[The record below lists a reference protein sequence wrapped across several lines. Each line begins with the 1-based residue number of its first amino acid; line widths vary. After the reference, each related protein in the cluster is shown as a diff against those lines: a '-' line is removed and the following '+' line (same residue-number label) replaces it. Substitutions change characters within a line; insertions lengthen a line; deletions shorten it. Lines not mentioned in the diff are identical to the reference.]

1 MTHEAESG
9 SVMRV
14 AYYVTLRDGRWMI
27 ERHGQYYGPFACRE
41 DAVKE
46 AVYVAEYSIRHGLEA
61 EVVVQRIEPS
71 ANGSN
76 KPVPASARGQS
87 LPQRKKPSPRIVRK
101 VVETVLQ
108 VGQGEMI
115 GADLIRKLFPQQG
128 S

>member
-46 AVYVAEYSIRHGLEA
+46 AVYVAEYSIRHGLQA
-61 EVVVQRIEPS
+61 EVVVQRNEPS

-76 KPVPASARGQS
+76 KPAAASARGQS
-87 LPQRKKPSPRIVRK
+87 LPQREKTPPRIFRH

-108 VGQGEMI
+108 VGQREMI

>member
-1 MTHEAESG
+1 MTHEAEAG

-14 AYYVTLRDGRWMI
+14 AYYIKIRDGRWMI
-27 ERHGQYYGPFACRE
+27 ERHGQCYGPFACRE

-46 AVYVAEYSIRHGLEA
+46 AVYVAEYSIRHGLDA
-61 EVVVQRIEPS
+61 EVIVQRNEPS
-71 ANGSN
+71 DNGR
-76 KPVPASARGQS
+76 KKLAPASPRGQR
-87 LPQRKKPSPRIVRK
+87 LPQREKASPRIFRQ

-108 VGQGEMI
+108 VGQGEVI

>member
-14 AYYVTLRDGRWMI
+14 AYYVKLRDRGWMI

-46 AVYVAEYSIRHGLEA
+46 AVYVAEYSIRHGLQA
-61 EVVVQRIEPS
+61 EVVVQRNEPS
-71 ANGSN
+71 ANGSHE
-76 KPVPASARGQS
+76 PAPASAGGQS
-87 LPQRKKPSPRIVRK
+87 LPQREKPSPRIVRK

>member
-1 MTHEAESG
+1 
-9 SVMRV
+9 MRV
-14 AYYVTLRDGRWMI
+14 AYNVKLRDRGWMI

-46 AVYVAEYSIRHGLEA
+46 AVYVAEYSIRHGLQA
-61 EVVVQRIEPS
+61 EVVVQRNEPS
-71 ANGSN
+71 ANGSH
-76 KPVPASARGQS
+76 KPAPASAGGQS
-87 LPQRKKPSPRIVRK
+87 LPQREKPSPRIVRK

>member
-1 MTHEAESG
+1 
-9 SVMRV
+9 MRV

-27 ERHGQYYGPFACRE
+27 ERHGQCYGPFACRE

-46 AVYVAEYSIRHGLEA
+46 AVYVAEYSIRHGLHA
-61 EVVVQRIEPS
+61 EVVVQRHEPS

-76 KPVPASARGQS
+76 KPAAASARGQS
-87 LPQRKKPSPRIVRK
+87 LPQREKTPPRIFRH

-108 VGQGEMI
+108 VGQREMI